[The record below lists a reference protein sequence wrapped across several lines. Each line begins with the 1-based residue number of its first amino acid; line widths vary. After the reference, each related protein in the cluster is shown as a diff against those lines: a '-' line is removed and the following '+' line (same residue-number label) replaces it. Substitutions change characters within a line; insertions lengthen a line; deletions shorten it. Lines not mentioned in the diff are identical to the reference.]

1 VRARRGEA
9 PGTPGSELDLSL
21 ADECKSWVLIGQSI
35 RRVLRARRGEAPGTP
50 GSELDLSLA
59 DECRVLDSDWSIH

>member
-1 VRARRGEA
+1 MDSRLWAVGPTSHWLKIE
-9 PGTPGSELDLSL
+9 E
-21 ADECKSWVLIGQSI
+21 SWVLIGQSI

-59 DECRVLDSDWSIH
+59 DERRVLGSDWSIH